1 MRVLCTT
8 SSFNAP
14 FPEGYEV
21 VKNPYK
27 RKLTEEEI
35 FNLVGETNPDA
46 IAAGVEPLTRRV
58 MQQGTNLKVISRCGS
73 GLDSVDLTA
82 AKDLGILVSNTP
94 DAPVI
99 PVAEL
104 TISFILSAL
113 RNTKSLDEKI
123 RNNIWEDCQG
133 ALLNEKTVGIMG
145 CGRIGTYV
153 AKILKAFGCVVLGF
167 DVTVTN
173 HEFCQMTDL
182 NTLLKKSDIISLHV
196 PINQTNY
203 HLIGQE
209 AFDIMKHGVII
220 INTARGG
227 LIDEKVL
234 LKELESGKVKFAAM
248 DVFEEEPYRG
258 ALLSCK
264 ENTIFTPHI
273 ASSAKE
279 ARKKMEEE
287 TVNNLVKA
295 LALSEKSNQNN
306 SLT

>member
-21 VKNPYK
+21 IKNPYK

-35 FNLVGETNPDA
+35 LNLIGETNPDA
-46 IAAGVEPLTRRV
+46 IAAGVEPLTRSV
-58 MQQGTNLKVISRCGS
+58 MERSSNLKVISRCGS
-73 GLDSVDLTA
+73 GLDSVDLAA
-82 AKDLGILVSNTP
+82 AKDLKIQVFNTP
-94 DAPVI
+94 DAPVV

-104 TISFILSAL
+104 TILFILSAL
-113 RNTKSLDEKI
+113 RNIYSLDKKI
-123 RNNIWEDCQG
+123 RKNIWESYQG
-133 ALLNEKTVGIMG
+133 ALLNGKTVGLIG

-153 AKILKAFGCVVLGF
+153 AKILKAFGCEVVGF
-167 DVTVTN
+167 DISFKN
-173 HEFCQMTDL
+173 HKICQMTDI

-196 PINQTNY
+196 PVNQTNY

-264 ENTIFTPHI
+264 ENTILTPHI

-295 LALSEKSNQNN
+295 LSLSEKSNQNN

>member
-1 MRVLCTT
+1 MKVLCTT

-35 FNLVGETNPDA
+35 FILIAETNPHA
-46 IAAGVEPLTRRV
+46 IAAGVEPLTQRV
-58 MQQGTNLKVISRCGS
+58 MKQGLDLKVISRCGS
-73 GLDSVDLTA
+73 GLDSVDLAA
-82 AKDLGILVSNTP
+82 AKDLGIQVFNTP

-113 RNTKSLDEKI
+113 RNINPLDEKV
-123 RNNIWEDCQG
+123 RKNIWEDYQG
-133 ALLNEKTVGIMG
+133 ALLNGKTVGIIG

-153 AKILKAFGCVVLGF
+153 AKILKAFGCEVLGF
-167 DVTVTN
+167 DASVTN
-173 HEFCQMTDL
+173 HNKCLMTDL
-182 NTLLKKSDIISLHV
+182 PTLLKHSDIISLHV
-196 PINQTNY
+196 PINQDNY
-203 HLIGQE
+203 HMIGKE
-209 AFDIMKHGVII
+209 AFDVMKHGVII

-234 LKELESGKVKFAAM
+234 LKELKSGKVKFAAL

-264 ENTIFTPHI
+264 ENTILTPHI

-279 ARKKMEEE
+279 AREKMEEE

-295 LALSEKSNQNN
+295 LTLSEKSNQNN